1 MIKKSVKDPINNNYN
16 KMTEGSIFNETQL
29 DIFSPVKDDYPL
41 NVNLKKP
48 YWLQYLIIGMSII
61 NLSIVAFTVVFQLSN
76 PKSM

>member
-1 MIKKSVKDPINNNYN
+1 MTEDPI
-16 KMTEGSIFNETQL
+16 FNVTQL
-29 DIFSPVKDDYPL
+29 DIFSPAAGDYPL